1 MSLRARDH
9 CTSSTLIGGKGG
21 AGWSKFTTLRLRDQQ
36 SKRTCK
42 VYIDFYVASNAS
54 CFMVSWTIFENRL
67 LEGGLT
73 QNWEIM
79 AFLNLMTVDLL
90 YFVMCEDILK

>member
-1 MSLRARDH
+1 
-9 CTSSTLIGGKGG
+9 
-21 AGWSKFTTLRLRDQQ
+21 
-36 SKRTCK
+36 
-42 VYIDFYVASNAS
+42 
-54 CFMVSWTIFENRL
+54 MVSWTIFENRL